1 MVVIWCLLLVVVSC
15 YLMLSLWL
23 LSVGVYCVVCYVVV
37 SVCVLCVYGCVSMVF
52 TDVYSWVSDVLPLCL
67 VFLVTML

>member
-23 LSVGVYCVVCYVVV
+23 LSVGVYECGLL
-37 SVCVLCVYGCVSMVF
+37 SGCVSMVF
-52 TDVYSWVSDVLPLCL
+52 TDVYSRVSGVLPLCL
-67 VFLVTML
+67 VFLVTRL

>member
-52 TDVYSWVSDVLPLCL
+52 TDVLPLCL
-67 VFLVTML
+67 VFLVTRL